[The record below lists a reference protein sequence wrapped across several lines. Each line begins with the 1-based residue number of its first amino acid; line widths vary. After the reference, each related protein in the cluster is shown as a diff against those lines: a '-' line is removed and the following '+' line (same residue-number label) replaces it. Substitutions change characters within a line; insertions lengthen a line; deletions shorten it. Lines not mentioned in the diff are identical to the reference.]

1 MKHAIAVLAILV
13 VVPLGATENEKWETV
28 SACRDRLKDDVRCF
42 ATHARA
48 GMALCGM
55 QWKLGLMKGDL
66 APAAA
71 CQSSAQ
77 DAMRPFYQAA
87 LKRVSKTREGT
98 AALKDAYA
106 YWVSVIRGLTPA
118 VSEREIDYRR
128 RITEYEQG
136 LEQRLTRLEIEK

>member
-1 MKHAIAVLAILV
+1 MTRVIVALAALFI
-13 VVPLGATENEKWETV
+13 VPLGTATAEEWESV
-28 SACRDRLKDDVRCF
+28 SACRARLKDDVRCF

-48 GMALCGM
+48 GMALCTL
-55 QWKLGLMKGDL
+55 QWRLSLMKGDL

-87 LKRVSKTREGT
+87 LKRLSKNRDGI

-106 YWVSVIRGLTPA
+106 YWVSAIRGLTPA
-118 VSEREIDYRR
+118 ASEREADYQR
-128 RITEYEQG
+128 RIAEYDQG